1 MTDVHPLP
9 ADTPRLLLVEDD
21 RELGPLLVEVLG
33 DDYQVEIAADGQ
45 RGLHLG
51 LTRQYDAMVIDRGL
65 PAIEGV
71 DLVGRLRARGVLT
84 PILLLTARGSIAERV
99 EGLDAGAEDYL
110 VKPFEIDEL
119 LARIRALLRR
129 HQDTSAI
136 VPVGSRSLRLAART
150 VVGDHAAPVALS
162 ASEAELLAV
171 LARRPDKV
179 FTRTELL
186 AAVFDPADVAGT
198 VDTYVYYLRRKLG
211 RRAIRT
217 VYGVGY
223 QLGTQ

>member
-1 MTDVHPLP
+1 MSDLPRAP
-9 ADTPRLLLVEDD
+9 ADAPRLLLVEDD

-33 DDYQVEIAADGQ
+33 DDYQVEIATDGQ
-45 RGLHLG
+45 RGLHAG
-51 LTRQYDAMVIDRGL
+51 LTRQFDAMVIDRGL
-65 PAIEGV
+65 PGIEGA
-71 DLVGRLRARGVLT
+71 DLVSRFRARGVLA
-84 PILLLTARGSIAERV
+84 PILLLTARGSLAERV

-129 HQDTSAI
+129 HPDTAAVI
-136 VPVGSRSLRLAART
+136 PVGTRTLSVESRT
-150 VVGDHAAPVALS
+150 VVGEQAAPVTLS
-162 ASEAELLAV
+162 GSEAELLAV

-179 FTRTELL
+179 FTRPELL
-186 AAVFDPADVAGT
+186 EAVFDPADVAGT

-223 QLGTQ
+223 QLGTL

>member
-1 MTDVHPLP
+1 MTHVHPAR
-9 ADTPRLLLVEDD
+9 ADAPRLLLVEDD
-21 RELGPLLVEVLG
+21 RELGPLLAEVLG
-33 DDYQVEIAADGQ
+33 DDYQVDIAADGQ

-84 PILLLTARGSIAERV
+84 PILLLTARGSVAERV

-129 HQDTSAI
+129 HPDTSAVI
-136 VPVGSRSLRLAART
+136 PVGTRSLQVESRT
-150 VVGDHAAPVALS
+150 VVGQQAAPVTLS

-179 FTRTELL
+179 FTRPELL
-186 AAVFDPADVAGT
+186 EAVFDPADVAGT

-223 QLGTQ
+223 QLGTL